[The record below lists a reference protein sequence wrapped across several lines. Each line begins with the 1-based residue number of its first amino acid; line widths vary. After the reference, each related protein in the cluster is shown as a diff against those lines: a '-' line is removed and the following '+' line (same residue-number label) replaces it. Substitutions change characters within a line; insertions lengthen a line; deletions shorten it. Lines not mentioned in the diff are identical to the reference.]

1 MLSQR
6 RRAQF
11 EVIGLVMFEAVAVVA
26 LHRLA
31 ARPEVGIEWRD
42 LGRWLTMT
50 PVDQIVVSIV
60 WLVALAL
67 AWWTLASTVL
77 YLAVRTRGLRRGA
90 RVAERL
96 AFPMIRQVVDRAVT
110 ATLVT
115 TALLGTAP
123 AAFAAEPSVPL
134 VVQQAASEYE
144 PQPAGTEDP
153 DRGAGRPPSKGGGL
167 PGPLRRAPDPVDPF
181 SDESGERG
189 GGDEENK
196 RGDGQKRRGDRE
208 RRKADGPRERRNER
222 DAARPRNEA
231 REDDNADERDDQ
243 DRKESKEARG
253 RKRSNE
259 RRSDHKARDSEDR
272 RARFGG
278 GGFGMPQPG
287 GTYTVRVGDHLWKIA
302 TEVVSVH
309 GGAAGRWAVA
319 SYWAELVRVATP
331 QLRSGDPN
339 LIYPGETLELPPL
352 GYGIEDGR

>member
-31 ARPEVGIEWRD
+31 ARPDVGIEWRD

-77 YLAVRTRGLRRGA
+77 YVVVRARGLRRGA

-123 AAFAAEPSVPL
+123 AALAAEPSVPL

-144 PQPAGTEDP
+144 PRPAGAEDP
-153 DRGAGRPPSKGGGL
+153 DRGAGRPPSNGGGL
-167 PGPLRRAPDPVDPF
+167 PGPLRQAPDPVDPF
-181 SDESGERG
+181 SDESGERDG
-189 GGDEENK
+189 GEKENK
-196 RGDGQKRRGDRE
+196 RGDGQKRRGDGE

-222 DAARPRNEA
+222 DAERPRKAA
-231 REDDNADERDDQ
+231 REDDSADERDKQ
-243 DRKESKEARG
+243 DRKESKGARD
-253 RKRSNE
+253 RKRSDDE
-259 RRSDHKARDSEDR
+259 RRSDRKARDSEDR
-272 RARFGG
+272 RARPG

-302 TEVVSVH
+302 TEVVSAH
-309 GGAAGRWAVA
+309 GGASGRRAVA